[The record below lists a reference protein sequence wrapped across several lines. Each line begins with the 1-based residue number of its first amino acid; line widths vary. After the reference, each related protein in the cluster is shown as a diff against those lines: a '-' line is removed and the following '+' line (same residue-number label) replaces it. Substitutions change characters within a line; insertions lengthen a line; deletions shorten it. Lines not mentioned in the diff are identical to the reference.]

1 MQNGDEWKT
10 QENKK
15 NRLETLKD
23 IYNADTT
30 KNLLEG

>member
-1 MQNGDEWKT
+1 MNEKHRKK
-10 QENKK
+10 KK

>member
-1 MQNGDEWKT
+1 MEMNEKHR
-10 QENKK
+10 KK

-30 KNLLEG
+30 KDLLEG